1 MDKLY
6 NINISGLNT
15 LLIPMKKTDIVSIGM
30 YIKAGSINETAEN
43 NGVAHFLEHLMFKST
58 NKRPNKTLL
67 KELDNLG
74 TYYNAGTT
82 RDHTYYEINGNK
94 NDINEIIDI
103 MLDLYS
109 SPIYEKDEIELEK
122 GVIIEELKMYQDNT
136 MRTVYD
142 GIISNIFRG
151 TPLEKLVIGTEKN
164 IQNMTVNQLSEFRK
178 LYTLNNSILVLAGN
192 FNKNEVIDQIKKCMK
207 LYKFNNNTHTDLEI
221 NYNLIKKKP
230 NVVIIPNEKN
240 TQSYIFISFYFE
252 SISFQEE
259 SIIKFLCDYLSTGS
273 TSLLF
278 EVLRNKLGASY
289 SNESDFN
296 IFAEKNG
303 MFYITCNVNNTLIE
317 KSLIEI
323 LSILKNLKDSLI
335 SDEEIVKVKKI
346 FDTTNLFQ
354 INNPSFIMKYHGK
367 KYLYEKTDNIYDEIK
382 YIKNINAKLIN
393 DLTNKL
399 FQRKNLNIY
408 IYGNELNQSNIAKI
422 INDF

>member
-1 MDKLY
+1 MDKKSLLIIVILILISSQLWNILWDIGKSALY
-6 NINISGLNT
+6 IVILLLSLTYLSPTIAEDVRTVLKKIIALDYSLVSNTLSYISGF
-15 LLIPMKKTDIVSIGM
+15 LLSAFG
-30 YIKAGSINETAEN
+30 
-43 NGVAHFLEHLMFKST
+43 
-58 NKRPNKTLL
+58 
-67 KELDNLG
+67 
-74 TYYNAGTT
+74 
-82 RDHTYYEINGNK
+82 
-94 NDINEIIDI
+94 
-103 MLDLYS
+103 
-109 SPIYEKDEIELEK
+109 
-122 GVIIEELKMYQDNT
+122 
-136 MRTVYD
+136 
-142 GIISNIFRG
+142 
-151 TPLEKLVIGTEKN
+151 KLPKN
-164 IQNMTVNQLSEFRK
+164 IT
-178 LYTLNNSILVLAGN
+178 
-192 FNKNEVIDQIKKCMK
+192 
-207 LYKFNNNTHTDLEI
+207 
-221 NYNLIKKKP
+221 NLI
-230 NVVIIPNEKN
+230 
-240 TQSYIFISFYFE
+240 
-252 SISFQEE
+252 QEE

-323 LSILKNLKDSLI
+323 LNILKNLKDSLI
-335 SDEEIVKVKKI
+335 SDEEIVKLKKI

-367 KYLYEKTDNIYDEIK
+367 KYLYEKTDNIYDEMK

-399 FQRKNLNIY
+399 FQKKNLNIY

>member
-109 SPIYEKDEIELEK
+109 SPIYAKDEIELEK

-142 GIISNIFRG
+142 GIISNIFRYR
-151 TPLEKLVIGTEKN
+151 I
-164 IQNMTVNQLSEFRK
+164 S
-178 LYTLNNSILVLAGN
+178 
-192 FNKNEVIDQIKKCMK
+192 
-207 LYKFNNNTHTDLEI
+207 KF
-221 NYNLIKKKP
+221 
-230 NVVIIPNEKN
+230 
-240 TQSYIFISFYFE
+240 
-252 SISFQEE
+252 
-259 SIIKFLCDYLSTGS
+259 ST
-273 TSLLF
+273 
-278 EVLRNKLGASY
+278 
-289 SNESDFN
+289 
-296 IFAEKNG
+296 
-303 MFYITCNVNNTLIE
+303 
-317 KSLIEI
+317 
-323 LSILKNLKDSLI
+323 
-335 SDEEIVKVKKI
+335 
-346 FDTTNLFQ
+346 
-354 INNPSFIMKYHGK
+354 
-367 KYLYEKTDNIYDEIK
+367 
-382 YIKNINAKLIN
+382 
-393 DLTNKL
+393 
-399 FQRKNLNIY
+399 
-408 IYGNELNQSNIAKI
+408 
-422 INDF
+422 